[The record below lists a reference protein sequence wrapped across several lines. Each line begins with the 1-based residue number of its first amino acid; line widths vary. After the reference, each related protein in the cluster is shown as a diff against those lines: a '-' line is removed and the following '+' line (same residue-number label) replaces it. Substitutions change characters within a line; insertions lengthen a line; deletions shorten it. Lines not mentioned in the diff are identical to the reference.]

1 MSDDASGNKEKAR
14 GRRRMM
20 GNFAFILHPLDIDY
34 MVPFEPK
41 IKKHSPALVEKVME
55 WTPPWK
61 LSDITGVRSL
71 TGRELSGW
79 FIGCPLLPK
88 QMITLDLEFVLRK
101 IIQSGEVAQEL
112 GAKIVG
118 LGAFTSVVGDAGI
131 TVANNLE
138 IAVTTGSS
146 YTIASAMESIQKL
159 TKMMDVD
166 LPSVRV
172 AVIGATGAI
181 GSVCSKILA
190 KEVSD
195 LILVGRNQERIN
207 KLVNNISEFSLGKV
221 EGSLDV
227 QGSAKKSQVIV
238 TATSATAALIGPDD
252 LLSGAIVCDVAQP
265 RNVSAE
271 VASARDDVVVIEGG
285 VIEVPGD
292 KVDFHFDF
300 GFPPGLAFACMSETM
315 ILALEER
322 YENFS
327 LGRDIDVGKAEEIS
341 RLAKKHGFKLAG
353 FRSFDKPIS
362 DEQIERIKE
371 KAKASRKP

>member
-1 MSDDASGNKEKAR
+1 MPDDASGNKEKDR
-14 GRRRMM
+14 GRGRMM
-20 GNFAFILHPLDIDY
+20 GDFAFILHPLDIDY

-41 IKKHSPALVEKVME
+41 IKKHPPALVEKVME

-61 LSDITGVRSL
+61 LSDVTGVRSL

-79 FIGCPLLPK
+79 FIACPLLPK
-88 QMITLDLEFVLRK
+88 QMITLDLEFVLRR
-101 IIQSGEVAQEL
+101 IIQGGEMAQEL

-227 QGSAKKSQVIV
+227 QGSAKKSPVII
-238 TATSATAALIGPDD
+238 TATSATAALLGADD
-252 LLSGAIVCDVAQP
+252 LLPGAIVCDVAQP
-265 RNVSAE
+265 RNVSME
-271 VASARDDVVVIEGG
+271 VAQARDDVLVIEGG

-315 ILALEER
+315 ILALEKR

-327 LGRDIDVGKAEEIS
+327 LGRDIDVSKAEEIS

-371 KAKASRKP
+371 KAKR

>member
-1 MSDDASGNKEKAR
+1 
-14 GRRRMM
+14 M
-20 GNFAFILHPLDIDY
+20 GDFAFILHPLDIDY

-41 IKKHSPALVEKVME
+41 IKKYPPALVEKVME

-61 LSDITGVRSL
+61 LSDVTGVRSL
-71 TGRELSGW
+71 TGKELSGW
-79 FIGCPLLPK
+79 FIACPLLPK
-88 QMITLDLEFVLRK
+88 QMITLDLEFVLRR
-101 IIQSGEVAQEL
+101 IIQGGEMAQEL

-227 QGSAKKSQVIV
+227 QGSAKKSQVII
-238 TATSATAALIGPDD
+238 TATSATAALLGADD
-252 LLSGAIVCDVAQP
+252 LLPGAIVCDVAQP
-265 RNVSAE
+265 RNVSME

-327 LGRDIDVGKAEEIS
+327 LGRDIDANKAEEIS

-362 DEQIERIKE
+362 DEQIERIRE
-371 KAKASRKP
+371 KAKSSRKP

>member
-1 MSDDASGNKEKAR
+1 
-14 GRRRMM
+14 
-20 GNFAFILHPLDIDY
+20 
-34 MVPFEPK
+34 
-41 IKKHSPALVEKVME
+41 
-55 WTPPWK
+55 
-61 LSDITGVRSL
+61 
-71 TGRELSGW
+71 
-79 FIGCPLLPK
+79 
-88 QMITLDLEFVLRK
+88 
-101 IIQSGEVAQEL
+101 
-112 GAKIVG
+112 
-118 LGAFTSVVGDAGI
+118 
-131 TVANNLE
+131 
-138 IAVTTGSS
+138 
-146 YTIASAMESIQKL
+146 MESIQKL

-238 TATSATAALIGPDD
+238 TATSATAALLGADD
-252 LLSGAIVCDVAQP
+252 LLPGAIVCDVAQP

-327 LGRDIDVGKAEEIS
+327 LGRDIDASKAEEIS

-353 FRSFDKPIS
+353 FRSFDKPVS